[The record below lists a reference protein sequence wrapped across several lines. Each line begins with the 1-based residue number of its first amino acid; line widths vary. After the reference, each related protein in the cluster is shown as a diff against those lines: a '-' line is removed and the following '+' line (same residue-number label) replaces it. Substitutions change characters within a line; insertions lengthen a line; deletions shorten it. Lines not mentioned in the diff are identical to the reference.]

1 MTDDGGKRRPSEKRQ
16 REAQIL
22 VRLTA
27 EELAQ
32 ADALADRAGL
42 TRAAFARAAII
53 GSTGPRAQKRTPA
66 DKTAL
71 LRILGELGRVGNNL
85 NQIARAGN
93 AGLDIDQAALKDA
106 AAAIVDMR
114 EIVRAALNRRSEIPT
129 PAPNHE
135 TGIPASPEP
144 KTHAPKINSGDGR

>member
-1 MTDDGGKRRPSEKRQ
+1 MTDDGSKRRASEKRQ

-66 DKTAL
+66 DKATL
-71 LRILGELGRVGNNL
+71 LRILGELGRVGNNV
-85 NQIARAGN
+85 NQLARAAN
-93 AGLDIDQAALKDA
+93 AGLDIDQPALKQ
-106 AAAIVDMR
+106 AITDIADMR
-114 EIVRAALNRRSEIPT
+114 ETVRTALNRRPET
-129 PAPNHE
+129 PAPSPN
-135 TGIPASPEP
+135 TQTRFLASPEP
-144 KTHAPKINSGDGR
+144 ETRPRKGKTGDGR